1 MTVSK
6 NIPDSTVQDKVW
18 EMGRLMTMSFQYQIG
33 DVVCIRG
40 ASLRYKVIAVTGSMI
55 TIIVVNPQPDG
66 QYLPFNS
73 TSLQSVDESR
83 IEKVES

>member
-1 MTVSK
+1 
-6 NIPDSTVQDKVW
+6 
-18 EMGRLMTMSFQYQIG
+18 MSFQYQIG

-66 QYLPFNS
+66 QYLPFTS

-83 IEKVES
+83 IEKVET